1 MSWLLAAC
9 IPTLLMVSTFGLQR
23 LENGLTSRLAPAD
36 AVERAEEAARVEQ
49 AARAERVAR
58 EALTAPKPAHSFK
71 LNSEE
76 PGLPTREHPR
86 EYALEYSMARPNPQ
100 FHRTRSPNP
109 V

>member
-36 AVERAEEAARVEQ
+36 AVERAEE